1 MMLLNLR
8 KSSINTELG
17 NFFKSLN
24 NTDVAK
30 QVVTASAF
38 CQARQKVKHSAFIE
52 LNSELGAYF
61 YKISDIRTWYGY
73 NLLAI
78 DGSTVKVPRQ
88 KEVVDYFGAIHPQ
101 NGEPRPLA
109 RVSQLYDVMNK
120 FTVDASICPYCVGER
135 ELAFI
140 HAFQLRS
147 TDLLLLDRGYPSF
160 LLFKMI
166 IHSGANCCARVKL
179 NQWAAVKDFYES
191 NRLDAEVSIHPSAEA
206 KKQCQELGLDIAPIH
221 LRLIRIDL
229 PGGEVE
235 ILATSLTDAD
245 FFKYEQFQELYHH
258 RWPVEED
265 YKVMKHRIEVESWSG
280 ETVESVLQDF
290 HAKVL
295 VKNLTAVLAHCTKE
309 AIEQKTKHRKYEY
322 QINFT
327 QALAKI
333 KDVVGLLILRDNI
346 TCIIKALLDAFI
358 AFLEPIRPGRKEK
371 RGKWKPRNYHQAY
384 KPIS

>member
-120 FTVDASICPYCVGER
+120 FTVDASICPYCVGGAR
-135 ELAFI
+135 I
-140 HAFQLRS
+140 
-147 TDLLLLDRGYPSF
+147 GVYPCLPASF
-160 LLFKMI
+160 PLI
-166 IHSGANCCARVKL
+166 CC
-179 NQWAAVKDFYES
+179 Y
-191 NRLDAEVSIHPSAEA
+191 
-206 KKQCQELGLDIAPIH
+206 
-221 LRLIRIDL
+221 
-229 PGGEVE
+229 
-235 ILATSLTDAD
+235 
-245 FFKYEQFQELYHH
+245 
-258 RWPVEED
+258 
-265 YKVMKHRIEVESWSG
+265 
-280 ETVESVLQDF
+280 
-290 HAKVL
+290 
-295 VKNLTAVLAHCTKE
+295 
-309 AIEQKTKHRKYEY
+309 
-322 QINFT
+322 
-327 QALAKI
+327 
-333 KDVVGLLILRDNI
+333 
-346 TCIIKALLDAFI
+346 
-358 AFLEPIRPGRKEK
+358 
-371 RGKWKPRNYHQAY
+371 
-384 KPIS
+384 